1 MGPGTP
7 GLAGEKEGSR
17 EENPR
22 LESRGV
28 VPP

>member
-17 EENPR
+17 EEK
-22 LESRGV
+22 
-28 VPP
+28 PPLRK